1 MKRILAAC
9 IIVGGLAAAAGWVIA
24 APDPLPASALK
35 PHTANIENGKR
46 LYTAAGC
53 LSCHLPAKDNTQ
65 ADMSLPSGGRV
76 LKTPAGA
83 FYPPNITPDTET
95 GIGGWTEIQFINA
108 VKRGISPDGRHYLP
122 AFPYT
127 SYARMSDADVLDIK
141 AYMDALK
148 PVQAENRAAELP
160 LGLPVE
166 TAMRRGLGIWK
177 IASGFD
183 TDEFVADATK
193 DDIWNKGAYLVQG
206 PGHCAECHTPRDWAM
221 AMDTSRWMAGGP
233 HPEGDGKVPSLRDLK
248 SRGRFKD
255 AGDLATA
262 LEFGETLGYD
272 KMSSGGMAAVQTNM
286 SKLPAED
293 RTAIATYLMSLQ

>member
-1 MKRILAAC
+1 MKRILAAV
-9 IIVGGLAAAAGWVIA
+9 IMAGGLAAAAGWVIA
-24 APDPLPASALK
+24 APDPLPASALGA
-35 PHTANIENGKR
+35 HTPNIDNGKR

-53 LSCHLPAKDNTQ
+53 LSCHLPAKDNKQ
-65 ADMSLPSGGRV
+65 ADMLLPSGGRV

-83 FYPPNITPDTET
+83 FYPPNITPDTGT
-95 GIGGWTEIQFINA
+95 GIGGWTDIQFINA

-127 SYARMSDADVLDIK
+127 SYSKMSDADVLDIK
-141 AYMDALK
+141 AYMDTLK
-148 PVQAENRAAELP
+148 PVEAENLPAELP

-177 IASGFD
+177 IAAGFEPS
-183 TDEFVADATK
+183 EFVKDASQ
-193 DDIWNKGAYLVQG
+193 DEVWNKGAYLVQG

-221 AMDTSRWMAGGP
+221 ALDTSRWMAGGP

-255 AGDLATA
+255 PNDLATA

-293 RTAIATYLMSLQ
+293 RTAIATYLMSLE

>member
-1 MKRILAAC
+1 MKRILAAG
-9 IIVGGLAAAAGWVIA
+9 IMAGGVAAAAGWVLA
-24 APDPLPASALK
+24 APDPLPVSALT
-35 PHTANIENGKR
+35 PHTASIDNGKR

-53 LSCHLPAKDNTQ
+53 LSCHLPAKDDKQ
-65 ADMSLPSGGRV
+65 ADMSLPSGGRL
-76 LKTPAGA
+76 LKTPAGS
-83 FYPPNITPDTET
+83 FYPPNITPDATT
-95 GIGGWTEIQFINA
+95 GIGGWTDIQFINA

-127 SYARMSDADVLDIK
+127 SYSRMSDADVLDIK
-141 AYMDALK
+141 AYMDTLK

-166 TAMRRGLGIWK
+166 TVMRRGLGIWK
-177 IASGFD
+177 LASGFEPA
-183 TDEFVADATK
+183 EFIADASK
-193 DDIWNKGAYLVQG
+193 DDVWNKGAYLVQG

-221 AMDTSRWMAGGP
+221 ALDTSRWMAGGP
-233 HPEGDGKVPSLRDLK
+233 HPEGEGKVPSLRSLK

-255 AGDLATA
+255 PKDLATA

-293 RTAIATYLMSLQ
+293 RTAIATYLMSLE